1 MNSMHKYST
10 HGLLNV
16 HCLHKFS
23 TFADL
28 KSSLVWSNFVL
39 LWTIYSNRV
48 FLLGAQFFQ
57 SYHNLDMSGYKRYNA
72 NKDSLSKNGFALY
85 MSPIFLAMLFWSFD
99 VKVAVIFRNVFLNTF
114 NTRMMFI
121 GFDNS
126 FYSGFII
133 IGTLEFNG
141 FLLYLYNIDWIS

>member
-28 KSSLVWSNFVL
+28 KSSLVCSNFVL

-48 FLLGAQFFQ
+48 FLLGVQFF
-57 SYHNLDMSGYKRYNA
+57 SDLLDISTTP
-72 NKDSLSKNGFALY
+72 SH
-85 MSPIFLAMLFWSFD
+85 
-99 VKVAVIFRNVFLNTF
+99 VT
-114 NTRMMFI
+114 
-121 GFDNS
+121 
-126 FYSGFII
+126 II
-133 IGTLEFNG
+133 
-141 FLLYLYNIDWIS
+141 